1 MNGQLGICQTAIY
14 IDSMSATSRKTVA
27 IAVIGYG
34 SQGRALALN
43 WQDAGYSVTVGLRS
57 GSKNRARAKRDGIRQ
72 VSDIQKA
79 VTDGDCIV
87 FAFPDHEHGR
97 VFRASIAPHMKA
109 SSTLLFLHGMSI
121 HFQFLTPP
129 SDADVILLAPH
140 GPGNAVRANYQA
152 KGKMSAFVGVYQ
164 DASGR
169 ARKTLEGLATSAG
182 FGKKQLVETV
192 FEHEAIGD
200 MFGEQAVLCGGLAAL
215 IKNGFEVLVEE
226 GIEPDHAYLE
236 VAYQLDLIVDL
247 IKQHGIEGM
256 LKRISVAARTG
267 SLESGPKVVDSAA
280 KSRMKKILADIKS
293 GRFSKKLES
302 LSPDDLVSIDAKLSA
317 LSHPELERA
326 ARRFSR

>member
-1 MNGQLGICQTAIY
+1 
-14 IDSMSATSRKTVA
+14 MSPSAKTIT

-43 WQDAGYSVTVGLRS
+43 WQDAGFTVTVGLRP
-57 GSKNRARAKRDGIRQ
+57 GSKNRARAKKDGVLSTTTIT
-72 VSDIQKA
+72 KA
-79 VTDGDCIV
+79 VANANCIV
-87 FAFPDHEHGR
+87 FAFPDHLHGR
-97 VFRASIAPHMKA
+97 VFTESIEPHLQK

-121 HFQFLTPP
+121 HFGFLTPP
-129 SDADVILLAPH
+129 PDTDVLLLAPH
-140 GPGNAVRANYQA
+140 GPGNAVRDNYRA
-152 KGKMSAFVGVYQ
+152 WGKMSAFVGVHQ
-164 DASGR
+164 DASGQ
-169 ARKTLEGLATSAG
+169 AQKKLDALALSAG
-182 FGKKQLVETV
+182 FKMKQLVTTT

-226 GIEPDHAYLE
+226 GLDPDHAYLE
-236 VAYQLDLIVDL
+236 VAYQLDLIIDL

-267 SLESGPKVVDSAA
+267 SVESGPKVIDSAT
-280 KSRMKKILADIKS
+280 KERMKEILSEIKS

-302 LSPDDLVSIDAKLSA
+302 LSPDDLARIDTKLST
-317 LSHPELERA
+317 LSHPSLEKA